1 MPRPAILYSLRV
13 NFVPHMALHT
23 PLCDLL
29 KIQHPIMVAG
39 MGGVTLA
46 DLSAAASNCGGI
58 GTIGAIGLSA
68 ENLRD
73 EIQKVKKKLKPGV
86 PFGVDLLLPAI
97 GGRARKTN
105 SDYTE
110 GKLETLVDIMIEEH
124 VPLFVCAVGI
134 PPKWVCDKMHK
145 AGIVVM
151 NMIGAPHHV
160 PKCLEVGCDI
170 ICAQG
175 TEAGGHTGD
184 VTTLVLVPACVDL
197 VKGHKNYFGS
207 PVQIVAAGG
216 IVDGRGV
223 AAAISLGATGVWC
236 GTRFLMTPE
245 ANAPQNYKELMISA
259 RSTDTQRS
267 LIFSGRPMRVLKN
280 AVVKEWEG
288 PRIME
293 QRELLGKG
301 QVPLSPHTYLPP
313 SKAVDTRQSSP
324 NLDSMAMPMG
334 QGVGSVK
341 SIMPTEEIMK
351 EMVNDAVEAL
361 AYGAMY
367 TVPVKSKL

>member
-1 MPRPAILYSLRV
+1 
-13 NFVPHMALHT
+13 
-23 PLCDLL
+23 
-29 KIQHPIMVAG
+29 

-68 ENLRD
+68 ESLCE
-73 EIQKVKKKLKPGV
+73 EIQRVKKQLKPGV

-97 GGRARKTN
+97 GGKARKTN
-105 SDYTE
+105 ADYTK
-110 GKLETLVDIMIEEH
+110 GKLDILVDIMIKEH

-134 PPKWVCDKMHK
+134 PPKWVCDKLHK
-145 AGIVVM
+145 AGVVVM

-197 VKGHKNYFGS
+197 VKGHTNYFGS

-216 IVDGRGV
+216 IIDGRGI

-245 ANAPQNYKELMISA
+245 ANAPQKYKELMTSA

-267 LIFSGRPMRVLKN
+267 LIFSGRPMRVFKN

-301 QVPLSPHTYLPP
+301 QVPLPPQAYLPP

-324 NLDSMAMPMG
+324 DLDSIAMPMG

-351 EMVNDAVEAL
+351 EMVNDAAEAL
-361 AYGAMY
+361 SRGGMY
-367 TVPVKSKL
+367 VLPTKSKL